1 MPKRGDLGTK
11 CLKTSDKFEISTFKI
26 GYMRNFVKI
35 RRSILFGPGIWLEI
49 WKVKTIWKLQIFP
62 NLKFWVVSGSF
73 VTFLGRFGSFRL
85 VLGYFGS
92 FWLVLGFIECV
103 NWLWKMRTFDSQKN
117 SQSVCNYLSRQ
128 YLVSIITT
136 QNIFF

>member
-73 VTFLGRFGSFRL
+73 VTFLGRFDSFRL
-85 VLGYFGS
+85 VLARFG
-92 FWLVLGFIECV
+92 FYWVRLVFI
-103 NWLWKMRTFDSQKN
+103 NNLILR
-117 SQSVCNYLSRQ
+117 
-128 YLVSIITT
+128 VSIGFEKCELSIPKKTLNLFVT
-136 QNIFF
+136 IYPANI